1 MRPLPG
7 RLSMR
12 LMRSTVVSNQNDS
25 PAIGRVCAELLQSR
39 PRVINLGLAVFATDL
54 DAQDVDVVH
63 VDWRPPAGGDEDL
76 ARLLSMLAD

>member
-1 MRPLPG
+1 M
-7 RLSMR
+7 
-12 LMRSTVVSNQNDS
+12 VSDQNDS
-25 PAIGRVCAELLQSR
+25 PPIGRVCAELLQSR
-39 PRVINLGLAVFATDL
+39 PLVINLGLAVFAIDL

>member
-1 MRPLPG
+1 
-7 RLSMR
+7 MR
-12 LMRSTVVSNQNDS
+12 LMRSTVVSDQNDS
-25 PAIGRVCAELLQSR
+25 QATGTVCAEFLQSR

-54 DAQDVDVVH
+54 DVQAVDVVH

>member
-1 MRPLPG
+1 M
-7 RLSMR
+7 
-12 LMRSTVVSNQNDS
+12 VSDENDS
-25 PAIGRVCAELLQSR
+25 PVIDRVSAELLQSR

>member
-1 MRPLPG
+1 M
-7 RLSMR
+7 
-12 LMRSTVVSNQNDS
+12 VSDQNDS
-25 PAIGRVCAELLQSR
+25 PPVGRGRAELLQAR
-39 PRVINLGLAVFATDL
+39 PRVINLGRAVFATDL

>member
-1 MRPLPG
+1 M
-7 RLSMR
+7 
-12 LMRSTVVSNQNDS
+12 VSNQNDS
-25 PAIGRVCAELLQSR
+25 PAIDRVCAELLQSR

>member
-1 MRPLPG
+1 M
-7 RLSMR
+7 
-12 LMRSTVVSNQNDS
+12 VSDQNDS
-25 PAIGRVCAELLQSR
+25 PPVGRVCAELLQSR
-39 PRVINLGLAVFATDL
+39 PRVINLWLAVFATDL

>member
-1 MRPLPG
+1 M
-7 RLSMR
+7 
-12 LMRSTVVSNQNDS
+12 VSDQDNI
-25 PAIGRVCAELLQSR
+25 PTTGRVCAELLQSR
-39 PRVINLGLAVFATDL
+39 PRVINVGLAVFATDL

>member
-1 MRPLPG
+1 
-7 RLSMR
+7 
-12 LMRSTVVSNQNDS
+12 MRSTVVSDQNDS
-25 PAIGRVCAELLQSR
+25 LPIRQVCAELLQSR

>member
-1 MRPLPG
+1 M
-7 RLSMR
+7 
-12 LMRSTVVSNQNDS
+12 VSDQNDS
-25 PAIGRVCAELLQSR
+25 PPVGRVCAELLQSR
-39 PRVINLGLAVFATDL
+39 PRVINLGLALFATDL

>member
-1 MRPLPG
+1 M
-7 RLSMR
+7 
-12 LMRSTVVSNQNDS
+12 VSDQNDS
-25 PAIGRVCAELLQSR
+25 LPIGPVCAELLQSR

>member
-1 MRPLPG
+1 M
-7 RLSMR
+7 
-12 LMRSTVVSNQNDS
+12 VSDQNDS
-25 PAIGRVCAELLQSR
+25 LPIRQVCAELLQSR

>member
-1 MRPLPG
+1 M
-7 RLSMR
+7 
-12 LMRSTVVSNQNDS
+12 VSDQNNS
-25 PAIGRVCAELLQSR
+25 PAIGSVCVELLQSR
-39 PRVINLGLAVFATDL
+39 PRVINVGLAVFATDL

>member
-1 MRPLPG
+1 MSDQNDAPDTGRMRP
-7 RLSMR
+7 
-12 LMRSTVVSNQNDS
+12 
-25 PAIGRVCAELLQSR
+25 ELLQSP
-39 PRVINLGLAVFATDL
+39 PRVINVGLAVFAIDL

>member
-1 MRPLPG
+1 MRA
-7 RLSMR
+7 
-12 LMRSTVVSNQNDS
+12 TVVADQNDS
-25 PAIGRVCAELLQSR
+25 QAIGTVCAELLQSR

>member
-1 MRPLPG
+1 M
-7 RLSMR
+7 
-12 LMRSTVVSNQNDS
+12 VSDQNDS
-25 PAIGRVCAELLQSR
+25 PPVRRVCAELLQSR

>member
-1 MRPLPG
+1 M
-7 RLSMR
+7 
-12 LMRSTVVSNQNDS
+12 VSDQNDS
-25 PAIGRVCAELLQSR
+25 PPIGRVCAELLQSR

-63 VDWRPPAGGDEDL
+63 VNWRPPAGGDEDL